1 MITHSFDFESIDAVN
16 YEKDYSDNEIEQDL
30 LETMLSL
37 SKPLKD
43 MNTDDQNINNL
54 TSFTET
60 DKGNNDNDIK
70 IKTDYHLPD
79 KSNDELNETSFT
91 IKSNHTDEDDSI
103 TKIEKNQIFTYGELP
118 LINPTN
124 HYNYPLT
131 NTNNKIF
138 KIKKTKR
145 KKNFRKN
152 DPDTIR
158 RKIKPHFHKYI
169 IQLLNSKIKQLKIPK
184 LKKRKFLKFN
194 NYITSTVSIK
204 LNKNLLNKTI
214 KSILIT
220 EDIST
225 KYKHFPKNN
234 NASLITLISKA
245 NDPDI
250 KKILEMTYGDM
261 FNQFLKSKWYSD
273 LLNKIKHKDGDNYVK
288 KFDIIAQD
296 LVPYFYLTDPK
307 KEKNKNIIETTTTN
321 TSMVCS
327 NKQYN
332 EDCNNGFAF
341 YNYNMYD
348 KYDTFNKF
356 NYISDDSGYY
366 KINNI
371 KSTFNENNSTKMKID
386 GDVCYINFSDMND

>member
-1 MITHSFDFESIDAVN
+1 
-16 YEKDYSDNEIEQDL
+16 
-30 LETMLSL
+30 ML
-37 SKPLKD
+37 
-43 MNTDDQNINNL
+43 
-54 TSFTET
+54 
-60 DKGNNDNDIK
+60 
-70 IKTDYHLPD
+70 YLP
-79 KSNDELNETSFT
+79 
-91 IKSNHTDEDDSI
+91 
-103 TKIEKNQIFTYGELP
+103 
-118 LINPTN
+118 
-124 HYNYPLT
+124 

-138 KIKKTKR
+138 KIKKIKR

-169 IQLLNSKIKQLKIPK
+169 IQLLNNKIKQLKIPK

-341 YNYNMYD
+341 YNYNIYD

-366 KINNI
+366 KINNT
-371 KSTFNENNSTKMKID
+371 KSTFSENNSAKMKID
-386 GDVCYINFSDMND
+386 GDVCYIGPKYKKDFMEVIKNYGDF

>member
-1 MITHSFDFESIDAVN
+1 MITYSFDFESIDAVN

-43 MNTDDQNINNL
+43 INTDDQNINNL

-70 IKTDYHLPD
+70 IKIDYHLPD

-124 HYNYPLT
+124 HYNYPLP

-138 KIKKTKR
+138 KIKKIKR

-169 IQLLNSKIKQLKIPK
+169 IQLLNNKIKQLKIPK

-327 NKQYN
+327 NKQYD

-341 YNYNMYD
+341 YNYNIYD

-366 KINNI
+366 KINNT
-371 KSTFNENNSTKMKID
+371 KSTFSENNSAKMKID
-386 GDVCYINFSDMND
+386 RDVCYINFSDMND

>member
-43 MNTDDQNINNL
+43 INTDDQNINNL

-124 HYNYPLT
+124 HYNYPLP

-138 KIKKTKR
+138 KIKKIKR

-169 IQLLNSKIKQLKIPK
+169 IQLLNNKIKQLKIPK

-341 YNYNMYD
+341 YNYNIYD

-366 KINNI
+366 KINNT
-371 KSTFNENNSTKMKID
+371 KSTFSENNSAKMKID